1 MRAVVQMIGL
11 AALLAGLLFAGQGLG
26 YIHVPSNSFMI
37 DNMNWAYYGAG
48 IAAAGLV
55 LMILSRRKR
64 DLRRLRG

>member
-1 MRAVVQMIGL
+1 MIG
-11 AALLAGLLFAGQGLG
+11 
-26 YIHVPSNSFMI
+26 
-37 DNMNWAYYGAG
+37 NMHWAYYGAG